1 MLVAGTVG
9 PILFARGH
17 DGSRCALSVI
27 VVPGEG
33 STEPPPLRPMGKDPV
48 APAALATLGER
59 TVWRYDFALP
69 AAADAFYQFGTDR
82 HPVAT
87 EMARDLRIAYVS
99 CNGQEA
105 ADADRALAERNL
117 MWRRLTVEH
126 ERAPFSLLLH
136 GGDQLYADEMLESH
150 PAIAAWAESELEARP
165 GLPFPNEAR
174 EAAERFLFERY
185 ARLYTQPAT
194 APLLATVPSVMM
206 WDDHDIIDGWGS
218 HPPALLDSPVGR
230 GLFAAARRM
239 FLLFQLGMADGSGA
253 GDAPAGRSL
262 SQTVSFPDFRI
273 IAPDLRS
280 ERRPERLLGP
290 EGWADLCAA
299 IAACPADARLFLMS
313 SVPLLGPRLSW
324 IEALI
329 GIVPRLRGYED
340 DLRDQWQSR
349 AHRQEWREMLL
360 LMEKRAEAGGDAP
373 TVLSG
378 EIHLATRGEMTLPN
392 GRVMH
397 QLVAS
402 GIAHP
407 PPPQLYAR
415 ALGWLAALGEAPLP
429 GRPIRLKPLPG
440 QPRIYVAE
448 RNYLVLERRNG
459 RWSASWELED
469 SGRTPPVPI

>member
-1 MLVAGTVG
+1 
-9 PILFARGH
+9 
-17 DGSRCALSVI
+17 
-27 VVPGEG
+27 
-33 STEPPPLRPMGKDPV
+33 
-48 APAALATLGER
+48 
-59 TVWRYDFALP
+59 
-69 AAADAFYQFGTDR
+69 
-82 HPVAT
+82 
-87 EMARDLRIAYVS
+87 
-99 CNGQEA
+99 
-105 ADADRALAERNL
+105 
-117 MWRRLTVEH
+117 
-126 ERAPFSLLLH
+126 
-136 GGDQLYADEMLESH
+136 
-150 PAIAAWAESELEARP
+150 
-165 GLPFPNEAR
+165 
-174 EAAERFLFERY
+174 
-185 ARLYTQPAT
+185 
-194 APLLATVPSVMM
+194 
-206 WDDHDIIDGWGS
+206 
-218 HPPALLDSPVGR
+218 
-230 GLFAAARRM
+230 
-239 FLLFQLGMADGSGA
+239 
-253 GDAPAGRSL
+253 
-262 SQTVSFPDFRI
+262 
-273 IAPDLRS
+273 
-280 ERRPERLLGP
+280 
-290 EGWADLCAA
+290 
-299 IAACPADARLFLMS
+299 MS

-469 SGRTPPVPI
+469 SGRTPPVAI